1 MAAWKH
7 SRQQLRLRLAWLR
20 VFGDDARAVQRASA
34 ELHALGWRGRG
45 TAWQSTGSAAD
56 RDASRATG
64 NASTRAHIAHS
75 HGTTRP
81 DPSADP
87 DAGAISH
94 TGDHGSMTILAT
106 EIQQPQYSGMSDDE
120 IAAALNAVSVD
131 EAAIAAAV
139 LDALEG
145 SPITAICINPERSE
159 ESDYDNLRRN
169 PADCC

>member
-1 MAAWKH
+1 
-7 SRQQLRLRLAWLR
+7 
-20 VFGDDARAVQRASA
+20 
-34 ELHALGWRGRG
+34 
-45 TAWQSTGSAAD
+45 
-56 RDASRATG
+56 
-64 NASTRAHIAHS
+64 
-75 HGTTRP
+75 
-81 DPSADP
+81 
-87 DAGAISH
+87 
-94 TGDHGSMTILAT
+94 MTILAT

-159 ESDYDNLRRN
+159 ESDYDNLRRK